1 MHTRVLSFM
10 YYRYLGTRVTH
21 ADSATARGS
30 GPFNSRSSSVERIG
44 WRSAIETWMA
54 CRIREWKRMRSRRS
68 RRSHRY
74 QSQAL
79 KAALKRPASARRE
92 KVTPMRLVIYASAA
106 IYEAFRGLS
115 RCPCCRPTNA
125 EWRISN
131 FFSFVY
137 FCPPSSPFFLF
148 FSFFLE
154 ESYVGR
160 FFRWKNFVFL

>member
-79 KAALKRPASARRE
+79 KAALKRPATLAARRSRQCASLS
-92 KVTPMRLVIYASAA
+92 TPLPQFTRLFEAYRVAPVAGQQTRND
-106 IYEAFRGLS
+106 AFRTSFRLS
-115 RCPCCRPTNA
+115 
-125 EWRISN
+125 I
-131 FFSFVY
+131 FV
-137 FCPPSSPFFLF
+137 PLPRLSSSSFLF
-148 FSFFLE
+148 LSKR
-154 ESYVGR
+154 VT
-160 FFRWKNFVFL
+160 